1 MRRCLHALSA
11 AVSLLGC
18 VAALAGPVTR
28 EEAED
33 GSSAAGL
40 VATSGSAWWLQASG
54 RLDAPTDEGHE
65 MTLSDD
71 AAGLVLALLRGAR
84 AHEAA
89 KSAVG
94 DSPVQTAEAA
104 ASGVARSSLHEPPAA
119 PLLDGGLV
127 GLLTERQ
134 IAFVSEAREWYQSMG
149 ELPGDAQPQA
159 AGDAGPGLSERAR
172 ADRPAREHLIPPWLI
187 EFLRDNRMNLFY
199 VCVGGL
205 VLMLAFDIA
214 RRRAAR
220 GSVGKRQPRATSER
234 RTPSDRRSAGESH
247 AARERR
253 SGEPRRSLP
262 ERRGPEPA
270 VR

>member
-1 MRRCLHALSA
+1 M
-11 AVSLLGC
+11 LGC

-28 EEAED
+28 EDAED

-40 VATSGSAWWLQASG
+40 VVTSGSAWWLQASG

-89 KSAVG
+89 KSAVS
-94 DSPVQTAEAA
+94 DSPVQPPEAS
-104 ASGVARSSLHEPPAA
+104 ASGVARSPMHEPPAA

-134 IAFVSEAREWYQSMG
+134 IAFVSEAREWYQLMG
-149 ELPGDAQPQA
+149 ERAVDGQAVQPPA
-159 AGDAGPGLSERAR
+159 EAGPGLAERSR
-172 ADRPAREHLIPPWLI
+172 SDRPAREHLIPAWLI
-187 EFLRDNRMNLFY
+187 EFLRDNRLNLFY
-199 VCVGGL
+199 ACVAGL
-205 VLMLAFDIA
+205 VLILCFDVA

-220 GSVGKRQPRATSER
+220 GSVHSHQKRAKPER
-234 RTPSDRRSAGESH
+234 REASDRRSGEAS
-247 AARERR
+247 APSERR
-253 SGEPRRSLP
+253 SGKPRRTLP
-262 ERRGPEPA
+262 ERRGPEPVA
-270 VR
+270 R